1 MTETKG
7 TIEVMSTYKNDS
19 TGKRIAWLRK
29 QKGMSG
35 HALADAV
42 GVRNVYISQ
51 IENDRYKPSRNK
63 LVELAALLDTTVG
76 FLLMETDDPAQVST
90 PAEPGPVYWSEEAD
104 AAAKLIDAMP
114 PDERKRMLAVLQTLV
129 DTAAAIT
136 EPQEVRH
143 SVVQSPKEIEPLQQ
157 RLILG
162 EYFGGQRQR
171 SGV

>member
-1 MTETKG
+1 MN
-7 TIEVMSTYKNDS
+7 TYKNDS

-63 LVELAALLDTTVG
+63 LVKLAALLDTTVG

-90 PAEPGPVYWSEEAD
+90 PAESGPVYWSEEAD
-104 AAAKLIDAMP
+104 AAAKLIDAAEP
-114 PDERKRMLAVLQTLV
+114 EERARMLAVLRTLANTSIANAPAT
-129 DTAAAIT
+129 D
-136 EPQEVRH
+136 EYH
-143 SVVQSPKEIEPLQQ
+143 SQQPRADEPLQQ

-162 EYFGGQRQR
+162 EYFRGQRQR

>member
-1 MTETKG
+1 
-7 TIEVMSTYKNDS
+7 MSTYKNDS

-76 FLLMETDDPAQVST
+76 FLLMETDDPAQAGIPT
-90 PAEPGPVYWSEEAD
+90 EPEPVYWSEEAD
-104 AAAKLIDAMP
+104 AAAKLIDAAEP
-114 PDERKRMLAVLQTLV
+114 EERARMLAVLRTLANTSIANAPATNEYSSQQLKA
-129 DTAAAIT
+129 D
-136 EPQEVRH
+136 
-143 SVVQSPKEIEPLQQ
+143 EPLQQ